1 MDTCAAGDCCRR
13 RIALAV
19 DHKRSLLHGR
29 ERTENDGAL
38 QSGNLF
44 CLHFVNGCF
53 GIRRDSG
60 DCDLSQGAAGNHAC
74 TSVAYHSMGGRQNKR
89 MPETFNFEHFCA
101 RKHLR
106 SSEFGMG
113 IRPVKLIYN
122 FELDKDVK
130 FESLR
135 CLPTSSRQSF
145 LGNAAVTAFATM
157 SPSAF
162 TFAMTA
168 APAEAAA
175 PVGSPWTAITSAFP
189 DTYGRRPLAQ
199 G

>member
-1 MDTCAAGDCCRR
+1 
-13 RIALAV
+13 
-19 DHKRSLLHGR
+19 
-29 ERTENDGAL
+29 
-38 QSGNLF
+38 
-44 CLHFVNGCF
+44 
-53 GIRRDSG
+53 
-60 DCDLSQGAAGNHAC
+60 
-74 TSVAYHSMGGRQNKR
+74 
-89 MPETFNFEHFCA
+89 
-101 RKHLR
+101 
-106 SSEFGMG
+106 MG

-175 PVGSPWTAITSAFP
+175 PVGSPWNGDHERVSRYLWSP
-189 DTYGRRPLAQ
+189 DPCAGLFCNEHSQLASL
-199 G
+199 